1 MTANREITVGQE
13 VVGQSVPRLEDAALL
28 RGKARFLDD
37 LYAPGQ
43 LHAAF
48 LRSPV
53 AHAQL
58 RRVDASVA
66 RTMPGVRAVLT
77 LADLRPVLTS
87 DRIPLQFR
95 NTGLPEAITPFVLA
109 NTEVLFVGEAIA
121 VVVADSRAEAEDA
134 VDAIN
139 LDLQNL
145 PPVSDVRDG
154 LSAAAPRACLD
165 RPNTYRDFELSYGDA
180 NAAFG
185 DAPCTFRLLIKQHRG
200 AAHPIEGRGILA
212 VPDLLQDR
220 LKVWSSTQLSHE
232 ARHFLSLMLGL
243 DETQIDVAVPDV
255 GGGFGAKYL
264 VYPEEIAVAAAA
276 RLLGQP
282 LKWVEDRREH
292 FLSAIQERDQYW
304 TIEVAADFDGRL
316 LAIRGEMIHDAGA
329 YIPQGINL
337 AYNAATALP
346 GPYVLP
352 AYRLSVT
359 VGATNKVPT
368 IPVRGAG
375 YPEGTFAMERALD
388 GIAERLGLDRAE
400 VRRRNLIPAEK
411 MPYKTPMTSRSGAA
425 IIYDSGDFPAIFA
438 QALDAI
444 DYKGFEARRDAAA
457 ASGRRLGLGVGC
469 GIKGTGRG
477 PYESATVRVGRS
489 GQVTVHTGAMP
500 MGQGVKTALAQIC
513 AEQLGLAASNI
524 KVVCGDTGTI
534 PVGFG
539 GFASRQTVVAGSA
552 VFRAAREVRQQIL
565 VAAAAL
571 LETDIDRITLNGGF
585 VACLGTNRRF
595 TLRDVAEIAAGSP
608 GYALPPGVRPGLEAT
623 VNHMPEGLT
632 YGMGA
637 HAVEVEIDSDT
648 GLVTLL
654 RYVVVNDCGRAIN
667 PKLVIGQLH
676 GAVVHGIGNALFEFM
691 GFDAQAQPTTTTF
704 ADYLLPT
711 APEIPRIE
719 AIIAEYP
726 TPTNPLGVKGVG
738 EAGCLPVAAVIMSA
752 IEQAAGLRYG
762 QLCSIPLAPPDLIA
776 ALDSTLS

>member
-1 MTANREITVGQE
+1 MTANREIAVGQD
-13 VVGQSVPRLEDAALL
+13 VVGRSVPRLEDAALL
-28 RGKARFLDD
+28 RGTARFLDD
-37 LYAPGQ
+37 LHAPGQ

-53 AHAQL
+53 AHAHL
-58 RRVDASVA
+58 GTVDATEA
-66 RTMPGVRAVLT
+66 RVMPVVRAVLT
-77 LADLRPVLTS
+77 LADLRPGLS
-87 DRIPLQFR
+87 ADRIPLQFR
-95 NTGLPEAITPFVLA
+95 NTGLPDAITPFVLA
-109 NTEVLFVGEAIA
+109 NRELLFVGEAIA
-121 VVVADSRAEAEDA
+121 IVVADSRAEAEDA
-134 VDAIN
+134 VDAIA
-139 LDLQNL
+139 LDLQEL
-145 PPVSDVRDG
+145 PCVADVRDG
-154 LSAAAPRACLD
+154 LAANAPRACLD
-165 RPNTYRDFELSYGDA
+165 RPNRYGDFNVAYGDA
-180 NAAFG
+180 DAAFA
-185 DAPCTFRLLIKQHRG
+185 DAPCTFRLSIKQHRG
-200 AAHPIEGRGILA
+200 AAHPMEGRGILA
-212 VPDLLQDR
+212 VPDPLQDR

-232 ARHFLSLMLGL
+232 ARHFLALMLGL
-243 DETQIDVAVPDV
+243 DETQVDVAVPEV

-282 LKWVEDRREH
+282 VKWVEDRREH

-304 TIEVAADFDGRL
+304 SIEVAAGSDGRL
-316 LAIRGEMIHDAGA
+316 LAVRGEMIHDAGA

-352 AYRLSVT
+352 AYRLAVT

-400 VRRRNLIPAEK
+400 VRRRNLIPGDA
-411 MPYKTPMTSRSGAA
+411 MPYRTPMASRSGAA
-425 IIYDSGDFPAIFA
+425 IIYDSGDFPAIFS
-438 QALDAI
+438 QALEAI
-444 DYKGFEARRDAAA
+444 DYVGFEARRAAA
-457 ASGRRLGLGVGC
+457 AAEGRRLGIGIGC

-489 GQVTVHTGAMP
+489 GQVTVHTGAMQ
-500 MGQGVKTALAQIC
+500 MGQGVKTALAQVC
-513 AEQLGLAASNI
+513 AEQLGLEASDI
-524 KVVCGDTGTI
+524 KVVCGDTATI
-534 PVGFG
+534 PMGFG
-539 GFASRQTVVAGSA
+539 GFASRQTVVAGSS
-552 VFRAAREVRQQIL
+552 VFRAATDVRQQIL
-565 VAAAAL
+565 VAAAAF
-571 LETDIDRITLNGGF
+571 LETDIDLVTLNGGF
-585 VACLGTNRRF
+585 AACPGTNRRIP
-595 TLRDVAEIAAGSP
+595 LRDLAEIATGSP

-623 VNHMPEGLT
+623 VNYMPDGLT

-637 HAVEVEIDSDT
+637 HAVEVEVDTGT

-676 GAVVHGIGNALFEFM
+676 GGIVHGIGNALFEFM

-711 APEIPRIE
+711 APEIPRID

-726 TPTNPLGVKGVG
+726 TDTNPLGVKGVG

-752 IEQAAGLRYG
+752 IEQAAGLRHG
-762 QLCSIPLAPPDLIA
+762 ALCSIPLAPPDLIA
-776 ALDSTLS
+776 ALETVRG